1 MAYIDQTARTNRP
14 GTLIAVAAIH
24 VAAGF
29 ALVNGLA
36 PDWLPR
42 INQPVRA
49 TFIPDQKP
57 VPEKPKETT
66 KPKSQPLTNQIFI
79 PPKPVDLTFNPV
91 EITGTD
97 KIELV
102 PIDPFGGDPGPLV
115 QASPTPLPGFTPKA
129 ARPRG
134 NPGLWAVTND
144 YPASALRRDA
154 EGVTGFRVIIST
166 DGKVQACEVTRSSG
180 HPDLD
185 ATTCAKIAQR
195 GRFDAA
201 SDDKGQKVVGSYSSS
216 IRWQLPKD

>member
-14 GTLIAVAAIH
+14 GTLVAVAVIH
-24 VAAGF
+24 VAAGY
-29 ALVNGLA
+29 ALVTGLA
-36 PDWLPR
+36 SNIMTKVGAPL
-42 INQPVRA
+42 VA
-49 TFIPDQKP
+49 TFDPAPPKPTPPKPDTTVKKP
-57 VPEKPKETT
+57 PVNT
-66 KPKSQPLTNQIFI
+66 LVFV

-97 KIELV
+97 RIELV
-102 PIDPFGGDPGPLV
+102 PIDPFGGDPGPVV

-144 YPASALRRDA
+144 YPASALRREA
-154 EGVTGFRVIIST
+154 QGVTGFRVIVGT
-166 DGKVQACEVTRSSG
+166 DGKVQACEVTRTSG

-185 ATTCAKIAQR
+185 ATTCAKISQR
-195 GRFDAA
+195 GKFEAA
-201 SDDKGQKVVGSYSSS
+201 SDDQGQKVVGSYTSS

>member
-14 GTLIAVAAIH
+14 GTLVAVAVIH
-24 VAAGF
+24 VAAGY
-29 ALVNGLA
+29 ALVTGLA
-36 PDWLPR
+36 PDWVQH
-42 INQPVRA
+42 INRPVEA
-49 TFIPDQKP
+49 TFIPDEKP
-57 VPEKPKETT
+57 KPDKPKETT
-66 KPKSQPLTNQIFI
+66 KPKSQPLTNPVFI
-79 PPKPVDLTFNPV
+79 APKPVDLTFNPV
-91 EITGTD
+91 EITTGD
-97 KIELV
+97 RSDLV
-102 PIDPFGGDPGPLV
+102 PVDPFAGDKGPVV

-154 EGVTGFRVIIST
+154 EGVTGFRVIIGT
-166 DGKVQACEVTRSSG
+166 DGKVQACEVTRTSG

-195 GRFDAA
+195 GKFEAA
-201 SDDKGQKVVGSYSSS
+201 SNEQGQKVVGSYTSS